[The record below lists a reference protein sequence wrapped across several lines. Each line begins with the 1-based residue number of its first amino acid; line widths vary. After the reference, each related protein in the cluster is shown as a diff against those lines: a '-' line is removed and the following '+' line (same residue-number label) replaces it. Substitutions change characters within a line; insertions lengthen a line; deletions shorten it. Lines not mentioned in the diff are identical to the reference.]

1 MASRS
6 AKKSQTRFTSPVR
19 PVRRG
24 CSASNRLWPDNRHAC
39 VPLAFSQGWGQIPF
53 RQPERRK
60 PIMSHV
66 HRTNHDD
73 PADALDDH
81 HGHNLNPIDFGR
93 AFAIA
98 ATLNVGLVIAQIV
111 FGVLAN
117 SVALI
122 ADAGHNLGDVLGL
135 LLAWGAH
142 GMARWLPTKRYTY
155 GFRSASILA
164 ALFNGIVLLVA
175 TGAIAWEALR
185 RLTGPTDVAGVTVMI
200 VAAVGIV
207 VNGVSAWLLMA
218 GREGDLNIRS
228 AFLHMLGDAAI
239 SLGVVAA
246 GAAILA
252 TGWNWLDPAA
262 SLLIAVLI
270 VWGTWG
276 LLREAFIM
284 SLDAVPQGVDGAKV
298 ENYLR
303 GLPGV
308 SEVHDLHI
316 WAMSTT
322 ETAMTAHLVRPGAGL
337 DDRLLH
343 EIAHELD
350 HRFRISHATLQVEA
364 GDTEHVCR
372 LAPDHVI

>member
-1 MASRS
+1 
-6 AKKSQTRFTSPVR
+6 
-19 PVRRG
+19 
-24 CSASNRLWPDNRHAC
+24 
-39 VPLAFSQGWGQIPF
+39 
-53 RQPERRK
+53 
-60 PIMSHV
+60 MSHV
-66 HRTNHDD
+66 HHA
-73 PADALDDH
+73 PYDDH
-81 HGHNLNPIDFGR
+81 HEHHGHHHGSMDFGR

-98 ATLNVGLVIAQIV
+98 ATLNIALVIAQVV

-142 GMARWLPTKRYTY
+142 GMSRWLPTKRYTY

-164 ALFNGIVLLVA
+164 ALFNGIILLVA

-185 RLTGPTDVAGVTVMI
+185 RLTGSTDVAGVTVMV

-218 GREGDLNIRS
+218 GREDDLNIRG

-246 GAAILA
+246 GAAILT
-252 TGWNWLDPAA
+252 TGWNWLDPVA
-262 SLLIAVLI
+262 SLVIAVLI

-276 LLREAFIM
+276 LLREAFVM
-284 SLDAVPQGVDGAKV
+284 SLDAVPDGVDGSKV
-298 ENYLR
+298 ESYLL

-337 DDRLLH
+337 DDHLLH
-343 EIAHELD
+343 EVCHELE

-364 GDTEHVCR
+364 GNTEHVCR
-372 LAPDHVI
+372 LAPDHVV

>member
-1 MASRS
+1 
-6 AKKSQTRFTSPVR
+6 
-19 PVRRG
+19 
-24 CSASNRLWPDNRHAC
+24 
-39 VPLAFSQGWGQIPF
+39 
-53 RQPERRK
+53 
-60 PIMSHV
+60 MSHA
-66 HRTNHDD
+66 HLT
-73 PADALDDH
+73 LDDDHDHH
-81 HGHNLNPIDFGR
+81 HGHGHDHAPADFGR

-98 ATLNVGLVIAQIV
+98 ATLNIALVVAQVV

-135 LLAWGAH
+135 LMAWGAH
-142 GMARWLPTKRYTY
+142 GMARWQPTKRYTY

-164 ALFNGIVLLVA
+164 ALFNCIILLVA

-185 RLTGPTDVAGVTVMI
+185 RLSGMNDVAGVTVMV

-207 VNGVSAWLLMA
+207 INGVSAWLLMA
-218 GREGDLNIRS
+218 GRHGDLNIRG
-228 AFLHMLGDAAI
+228 AFLHMVGDAAI

-246 GAAILA
+246 GAAILL
-252 TGWNWLDPAA
+252 TGWNWLDPVA
-262 SLLIAVLI
+262 SLVIAVLI

-276 LLREAFIM
+276 LLREAIMM

-303 GLPGV
+303 SLPGV

-337 DDRLLH
+337 DDHLLH
-343 EIAHELD
+343 DISHELE
-350 HRFRISHATLQVEA
+350 RQFRISHATLQVEA
-364 GDTEHVCR
+364 GDTEHACR
-372 LAPDHVI
+372 LAPDHVV

>member
-1 MASRS
+1 
-6 AKKSQTRFTSPVR
+6 
-19 PVRRG
+19 
-24 CSASNRLWPDNRHAC
+24 
-39 VPLAFSQGWGQIPF
+39 
-53 RQPERRK
+53 
-60 PIMSHV
+60 MSHA
-66 HRTNHDD
+66 HSHFAYDD
-73 PADALDDH
+73 DHDH
-81 HGHNLNPIDFGR
+81 HGHHHGSIDFGH

-98 ATLNVGLVIAQIV
+98 ATLNIALVIAQVV

-142 GMARWLPTKRYTY
+142 GMARWQPTKRYTY

-164 ALFNGIVLLVA
+164 ALFNGIILLVA

-185 RLTGPTDVAGVTVMI
+185 RLSGMADVAGVTVMV
-200 VAAVGIV
+200 VAAVGIA
-207 VNGVSAWLLMA
+207 VNGLSAWLLMA
-218 GREGDLNIRS
+218 GRHGDLNVRG

-246 GAAILA
+246 GATIFL
-252 TGWNWLDPAA
+252 TGWNWLDPVA
-262 SLLIAVLI
+262 SLVITVFI

-276 LLREAFIM
+276 LLREAITM
-284 SLDAVPQGVDGAKV
+284 SLDAVPKGVDGARV
-298 ENYLR
+298 ESYLR

-337 DDRLLH
+337 DDHLLH
-343 EIAHELD
+343 EICHELE
-350 HRFRISHATLQVEA
+350 HRFGISHATLQIEA

>member
-1 MASRS
+1 M
-6 AKKSQTRFTSPVR
+6 P
-19 PVRRG
+19 
-24 CSASNRLWPDNRHAC
+24 HAHI
-39 VPLAFSQGWGQIPF
+39 A
-53 RQPERRK
+53 
-60 PIMSHV
+60 
-66 HRTNHDD
+66 HDD
-73 PADALDDH
+73 DHDEH
-81 HGHNLNPIDFGR
+81 HGHGHDAPTDFGR

-98 ATLNVGLVIAQIV
+98 AALNIALVVAQVV

-142 GMARWLPTKRYTY
+142 GMARWQPTQRYTY

-164 ALFNGIVLLVA
+164 ALFNGIVLMVA

-185 RLTGPTDVAGVTVMI
+185 RLADTTDVGGVTVMI

-207 VNGVSAWLLMA
+207 VNGISAWLLMA
-218 GREGDLNIRS
+218 GRRGDLNVRA
-228 AFLHMLGDAAI
+228 AFLHLLADAAI
-239 SLGVVAA
+239 SFGVVVA
-246 GAAILA
+246 GAIIYV
-252 TGWNWLDPAA
+252 TGWNRLDPLA
-262 SLLIAVLI
+262 SLVISVLI

-276 LLREAFIM
+276 LLRESVMM
-284 SLDAVPQGVDGAKV
+284 SLDAVPEGIDRSRV
-298 ENYLR
+298 EDYLR

-308 SEVHDLHI
+308 TEVHDLHI

-343 EIAHELD
+343 EICQELD

-364 GDTEHVCR
+364 GDTEHACR